1 MGLADRFSSY
11 EKPRVGARC
20 TTCHLEVTLP
30 KDDADA
36 LMKALA
42 DPSVSNAAISE
53 ILKSEGHPIGETS
66 IRRHRKGMCKGH
78 GSE

>member
-1 MGLADRFSSY
+1 MGLADRFSAY
-11 EKPRVGARC
+11 EKPRMGARC
-20 TTCHLEVTLP
+20 TTCHLEMTLP

-42 DPSVSNAAISE
+42 DPSVSNSAISE
-53 ILKSEGHPIGETS
+53 ILKSEGYQVGETS